1 MSRVHIAFGPPGAKG
16 VSSIMGVGAD
26 DVEPHP
32 APELLRT
39 AAWLGV
45 ALWGIGVVINRPA
58 LRGAGLGA
66 AAVGFGVKHL
76 VEEDLKK

>member
-1 MSRVHIAFGPPGAKG
+1 MSKVHIAYGGPGIKG
-16 VSSIMGVGAD
+16 VSSIMGIGAD

-32 APELLRT
+32 ATELLRK

-45 ALWGIGVVINRPA
+45 ALWGIGVVVNKPA

-76 VEEDLKK
+76 AEENLKK